1 MSKMAEPSHI
11 YILEY
16 KIDNGEPKILV
27 YYSLYSI
34 YRESNSLMLQ
44 VTIKKYIDFL
54 VFENELAEKGV
65 SLLWESLDTK
75 SYAKVFQHPIQD
87 SSKVSPWLPVS

>member
-1 MSKMAEPSHI
+1 
-11 YILEY
+11 
-16 KIDNGEPKILV
+16 
-27 YYSLYSI
+27 
-34 YRESNSLMLQ
+34 MLQ

-65 SLLWESLDTK
+65 SLLWESLDTN